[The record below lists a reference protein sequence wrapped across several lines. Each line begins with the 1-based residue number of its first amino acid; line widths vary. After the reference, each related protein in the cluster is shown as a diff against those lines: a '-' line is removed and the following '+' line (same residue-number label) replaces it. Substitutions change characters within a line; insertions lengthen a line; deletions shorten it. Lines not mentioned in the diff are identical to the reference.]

1 MIGLLKVWSWEEVNG
16 LKKGEEL
23 DKLGETSADQ
33 HSKGQGGGWE
43 LSSVQL
49 YKKGLEGCGEGAG
62 KGKRNQKKKRSLSIY
77 WGWSNI

>member
-1 MIGLLKVWSWEEVNG
+1 MIGLLKVWRWEEVNG

-49 YKKGLEGCGEGAG
+49 YKKGLEVVGRGQE
-62 KGKRNQKKKRSLSIY
+62 KEKEIKRKKKPLYLLRMK
-77 WGWSNI
+77 